1 MKKIFSIIVEVH
13 LSEDNKQ
20 TAVLRNVNGQVIATC
35 HDTDELPQMLADV
48 KNTVFMSHESK

>member
-13 LSEDNKQ
+13 LSEDDVQ
-20 TAVLRNVNGQVIATC
+20 TCVLRNVNGQVVSTC
-35 HDTDELPQMLADV
+35 HLLSDLPKLLADV